1 MKRTVGRPWTF
12 ALVLLFALGIGATT
26 ACMTTSELT
35 GAGARVVTIYN
46 PPTGQCQMLGTVTG
60 QGGGAFGGAYIS
72 NDDLINYAMNDMR
85 NKAAAMG
92 ATHVQSS
99 PPQLGQADGT
109 TTTATVI
116 GTAYWCSG
124 P

>member
-1 MKRTVGRPWTF
+1 MMRGVGRSSTF
-12 ALVLLFALGIGATT
+12 ALFLLSALGIGVAP
-26 ACMTTSELT
+26 ACMTTAELT
-35 GAGARVVTIYN
+35 GGGAQVVTIYN
-46 PPTGQCQMLGTVTG
+46 PPAGQCQMLGTVTG
-60 QGGGAFGGAYIS
+60 QGGGAFGGAWIS

-92 ATHVQSS
+92 ATHVQAS

-109 TTTATVI
+109 TTTASVV
-116 GTAYWCSG
+116 GTAYLCSG